1 MFVVRLALVVLIVL
15 LVLIAVRMFF
25 LLVLLVFFLEELVE
39 RFVLPAMRLLLALTV
54 PVPSMPA
61 QFDRVLLRLPG
72 LILLDTPF
80 RSAGGRSRGWSGR
93 RLLGKRRSPHRQH
106 GDRSYRHN
114 HSHHPVL
121 LQMILFCGEEIRRVQ
136 IVTASFLSR
145 KMARRTGGSM
155 RTDRLKSTAESGRSG
170 LCYTFSHEQ
179 PLMFTK
185 EAAMKS
191 NALLVFGSLALALT
205 AAQPVVHAETGEG
218 NSGLQEERQDLR
230 QDNRDIR
237 QDRRDLRED
246 RRDLRQ
252 DRRELRRDV
261 RSGAG
266 PGELANDRREIR
278 QDRRELREDRRDLRQ
293 DRQDRREDR
302 RELRHDTAN
311 RKNHNR

>member
-1 MFVVRLALVVLIVL
+1 MFVVRLAFVVLMVF
-15 LVLIAVRMFF
+15 LVLIAVRVLF
-25 LLVLLVFFLEELVE
+25 LLILVVFLLEVLVE
-39 RFVLPAMRLLLALTV
+39 RFALPAMRLLLALAV

-61 QFDRVLLRLPG
+61 QLNRVLLRLPG
-72 LILLDTPF
+72 LVLFHTPL
-80 RSAGGRSRGWSGR
+80 RSGGGRSRGWSRR
-93 RLLGKRRSPHRQH
+93 RLLSKRHTPHRQH
-106 GDRSYRHN
+106 GGRGHGHN
-114 HSHHPVL
+114 HSHHPIL
-121 LQMILFCGEEIRRVQ
+121 LQIILFCRKEIFRVQ

-145 KMARRTGGSM
+145 KMAQRTGGRI
-155 RTDRLKSTAESGRSG
+155 RTDRLESTAESGRSG
-170 LCYTFSHEQ
+170 LCYTFSQEQ

-185 EAAMKS
+185 EAVMHSKTWIA
-191 NALLVFGSLALALT
+191 FGSLALTLAT
-205 AAQPVVHAETGEG
+205 VQPAVHAETGEG

-278 QDRRELREDRRDLRQ
+278 QDRRELREDRRDFRQ